1 MSGRKNRNNGRS
13 GPLDRVLGARAG
25 RGGLDRLVENLGD
38 GFARLREERGRGNK
52 PRGRNLQFNLRN
64 RLMLVGGALGLCA
77 VALVARALDLQVI
90 SNDFYRQQGD
100 ARSLREIPIPTS
112 RGMITDRNGEPLA
125 VSTPVESVWA
135 NPKELA
141 KNTERLPE
149 LAKALDVAPDELARK
164 LAQRSGKEFMYLKRR
179 INPDEARQILAL
191 KVPGVFSQREFR
203 RFYPQGEA
211 MAHVLGYTNIDDRG
225 QEGLELAFDHE
236 LRGKPGTK
244 RVIRDGAGRIV
255 ENVDLV
261 RSAEP
266 GKDLTLTLDR
276 RIQYLTFRELRR
288 ALNDTGASSASAVV
302 LDIETGE
309 VLAMANLPTYNP
321 NLPGAGN
328 RDTHRNRAVTDVVE
342 PGSTMKPVTVA
353 AALSKGSV
361 TPQTL
366 VNTTPG
372 WMPNG
377 RYRITDTHNNGVL
390 TVTGVITKSSNVGAA
405 KLALPLP
412 NDYYYNFIHNFGYGS
427 KPGSGFPGESS
438 GLLAPPQRWSGTT
451 KATMSYGYGLSAT
464 PLQIAMVYA
473 AMANGGKLIAP
484 TFVKGQRNEGKQVLE
499 PVVAGE
505 IMRMMQT
512 VTEPGGTAKQA
523 AILGYH
529 VAGKTGTTRKF
540 SATGGY
546 SKKYVSLFAGVVP
559 VEKPRFSMVVV
570 VSEPDPTKKGYY
582 GGSVS
587 GPVFRNVMD
596 GALRLMDVAP
606 DDIETWLAVQA
617 AAEAKRQKQNGG
629 KPAGPV
635 VPASTRSAA
644 KPPLRPDNAP
654 IAAGLPATVA
664 QASAHGGAQ

>member
-1 MSGRKNRNNGRS
+1 MTGRNSHRSRRS
-13 GPLDRVLGARAG
+13 GPLDRVLGERAG
-25 RGGLDRLVENLGD
+25 RGGVRRLAESLRERI
-38 GFARLREERGRGNK
+38 AQMREERGRGGAK
-52 PRGRNLQFNLRN
+52 PRSRSAQFNLRN
-64 RLMLVGGALGLCA
+64 RLILVGGALGLCA

-125 VSTPVESVWA
+125 VSTPVESIWG

-141 KNTERLPE
+141 KNPARLPE
-149 LAKALDVAPDELARK
+149 LAKALGVSPDELTRK
-164 LAQRSGKEFMYLKRR
+164 LTQRAGKEFMYLKRR
-179 INPDEARQILAL
+179 INPDEARKILAH
-191 KVPGVFSQREFR
+191 KIPGVFSQREFR

-211 MAHVLGYTNIDDRG
+211 MAHVLGYTNIDDLG

-266 GKDLTLTLDR
+266 GKDITLTLDR
-276 RIQYLTFRELRR
+276 RIQYLTYRELRR
-288 ALNDTGASSASAVV
+288 ALTDTGASSASAVV

-328 RDTHRNRAVTDVVE
+328 RDAHRNRAITDVVE
-342 PGSTMKPVTVA
+342 PGSTMKPITVA
-353 AALSKGSV
+353 AALAAGTVKP
-361 TPQTL
+361 TTL
-366 VNTTPG
+366 VNTSPG

-390 TVTGVITKSSNVGAA
+390 TVTGVITKSSNIGAA
-405 KLALPLP
+405 KLALPLQ
-412 NDYYYNFIHNFGYGS
+412 NDYYYKFIHNFGYGS

-438 GLLAPPQRWSGTT
+438 GLLAPPSRWSGTT

-464 PLQIAMVYA
+464 PLQIAMAYA
-473 AMANGGKLIAP
+473 AMANGGRLIQP
-484 TFVKGQRNEGKQVLE
+484 TFVKGQRNEPRQVLE
-499 PVVAGE
+499 PAVAGE

-546 SKKYVSLFAGVVP
+546 SRKYVSLFAGVVP

-570 VSEPDPTKKGYY
+570 VSEPDPTKRGYY

-617 AAEAKRQKQNGG
+617 AAEAKRIKLNGG
-629 KPAGPV
+629 KPTGPV
-635 VPASTRSAA
+635 LPAATTAA
-644 KPPLRPDNAP
+644 APPP
-654 IAAGLPATVA
+654 IAAASLA
-664 QASAHGGAQ
+664 QGGAR